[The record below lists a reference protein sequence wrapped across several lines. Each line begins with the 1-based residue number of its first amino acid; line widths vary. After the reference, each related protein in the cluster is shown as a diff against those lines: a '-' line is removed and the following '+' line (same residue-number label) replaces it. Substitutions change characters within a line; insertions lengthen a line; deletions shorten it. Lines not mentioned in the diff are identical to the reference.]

1 MGGVYQRG
9 DGRWEGRIRIRGGR
23 RRSFYAR
30 TRRDVVRRLGEARWA
45 LGQGLGVSARTT
57 SLSAYLEYW
66 LIVCRTRLRPITLVT
81 YARDVRRLTTV
92 LGDVPLRNLTPGLV
106 QSAYAALLD
115 HGFSKRTVEKT
126 HAVLHRA
133 MGQAM
138 HWGLTVGNPTELVS
152 PPRSAHREMTALSGD
167 QLQQLLRVTTGSQ
180 WHPLWVL
187 LGTSGLRLGEALG
200 LHWQDI
206 DLAGRRLA
214 VRCALQ
220 RQPGRG
226 LVLVPPK
233 TPRSRRAIYLSELA
247 QSALKEQRQRQGDR
261 RSSAKR
267 WTDSGLVFTNR
278 TGGGLEQGVV
288 ERALVQA
295 LADARLPRVRVHDLR
310 HTTASVLLA
319 AGTHPKVVQDLLG
332 HSTITLT
339 LDTYSHLT
347 EPLHLQAARAMD
359 LVLAHH

>member
-1 MGGVYQRG
+1 
-9 DGRWEGRIRIRGGR
+9 
-23 RRSFYAR
+23 
-30 TRRDVVRRLGEARWA
+30 
-45 LGQGLGVSARTT
+45 
-57 SLSAYLEYW
+57 
-66 LIVCRTRLRPITLVT
+66 
-81 YARDVRRLTTV
+81 
-92 LGDVPLRNLTPGLV
+92 
-106 QSAYAALLD
+106 
-115 HGFSKRTVEKT
+115 
-126 HAVLHRA
+126 
-133 MGQAM
+133 
-138 HWGLTVGNPTELVS
+138 
-152 PPRSAHREMTALSGD
+152 MTALSGD
-167 QLQQLLRVTTGSQ
+167 QLQQLLRVTTGSR
-180 WHPLWVL
+180 WHPIWVL

-206 DLAGRRLA
+206 DLAERRLA

-233 TPRSRRAIYLSELA
+233 TPRSRRAIYLTELA
-247 QSALKEQRQRQGDR
+247 QSALKEQRQRQGER
-261 RSSAKR
+261 RSNAKR

-347 EPLHLQAARAMD
+347 EPLHEQAARTMD
-359 LVLAHH
+359 LVLASPTPVDLTAKLQLWDSLGMKH